1 MRNLGDL
8 WRVRLAIAG
17 SAVVL
22 ASACTA
28 VPDSGGVHAGN
39 EVAPSATTKVGL
51 QARTPV
57 PNDVPQN
64 IVLGFQFANADIGTA
79 AVDALGIAKAYLA
92 DGASWQPKGVTV
104 VGDSSTVTL
113 VPNGDTSTV
122 KVVYTQV
129 GALAA
134 DGTYQPSPDGQS
146 LEYDYTLSKG
156 AAEKGQWRITNPPP
170 FLVLTVNQIDSTYQK
185 GYVYFLRPDEQ
196 MLVPVRVFLPVR
208 GRFADELLATLLN
221 GPPAWL
227 RSAVTTAIPAHTQP
241 TQPSSEANGVTTVE
255 LSREIAS
262 ASDSERNA
270 IAAQISYTLANAA
283 TFSQNFGP
291 LRILAGG
298 QPFLSCKGNAL
309 QTAKDCA
316 GFDGDAL
323 HFNFYFTDLDHRS
336 RDHLDHLLPG
346 DTGAFGITNLQAA
359 SLVPRLSA
367 SGAPDL
373 IAGVTQGTGAALDL
387 YAGPVAQPKKLLE
400 GSAFTTPS
408 WDSLGNLWTVQQVNS
423 SSAPQIRVAP
433 TGKATLS
440 GPVAL
445 PPILANKVIQ
455 ELKVSRDGTRIA
467 VLAVST
473 NVSQVLVGSVNKDGT
488 IANFYPVAPSLT
500 TASDFVWASST
511 RLEILATAPSNAI
524 AGTTSQLWT
533 VDVDGW
539 PPSLADQL
547 VLTDAAS
554 IADAPGES
562 LVVGTTSNVIEKL
575 TNNSFDVVGE
585 GTSPR
590 YPG

>member
-1 MRNLGDL
+1 MSDVRYGSEL
-8 WRVRLAIAG
+8 WRVRWAIAG

-39 EVAPSATTKVGL
+39 EVAPSPTTKVGL

-64 IVLGFQFANADIGTA
+64 IVLGFQFANTDPS
-79 AVDALGIAKAYLA
+79 LGIAKAYLA
-92 DGASWQPKGVTV
+92 DGASWQPKGVAV
-104 VGDSSTVTL
+104 VGDSSTVGPP
-113 VPNGDTSTV
+113 VSNGDTSTV

-134 DGTYQPSPDGQS
+134 DGTYQPSPDGQP
-146 LEYDYTLSKG
+146 LQYDYTLSKG

-170 FLVLTVNQIDSTYQK
+170 FLVLTVNQIESTYQK

-208 GRFADELLATLLN
+208 DHFADELLATLLD

-227 RSAVTTAIPAHTQP
+227 KSAVTTAIPAHTQP

-309 QTAKDCA
+309 QTAKDCT

-323 HFNFYFTDLDHRS
+323 RFNFYFTDLDHRS

-346 DTGAFGITNLQAA
+346 DTGTFGITNLQAA
-359 SLVPRLSA
+359 SLVPRVGA
-367 SGAPDL
+367 SGTPDL
-373 IAGVTQGTGAALDL
+373 IAGVTQGTGTDLDL
-387 YAGPVAQPKKLLE
+387 YAGPVAQPKKLLQ
-400 GSAFTTPS
+400 GSTFTTPS
-408 WDSLGNLWTVQQVNS
+408 WDSLGNLWTVRQANS
-423 SSAPQIRVAP
+423 SSAPQVRVAP
-433 TGKATLS
+433 AGK
-440 GPVAL
+440 
-445 PPILANKVIQ
+445 
-455 ELKVSRDGTRIA
+455 
-467 VLAVST
+467 
-473 NVSQVLVGSVNKDGT
+473 
-488 IANFYPVAPSLT
+488 
-500 TASDFVWASST
+500 
-511 RLEILATAPSNAI
+511 
-524 AGTTSQLWT
+524 
-533 VDVDGW
+533 
-539 PPSLADQL
+539 
-547 VLTDAAS
+547 
-554 IADAPGES
+554 ADAPWPHRPAADPGEQQGHPRAQGLARRHPHRRAGGLDQRQS
-562 LVVGTTSNVIEKL
+562 SAGRFGEQGRHDRELLSGRAVAHLRQRLRVGIVDPAGDS
-575 TNNSFDVVGE
+575 
-585 GTSPR
+585 R
-590 YPG
+590 YRSEQRGCG

>member
-1 MRNLGDL
+1 MR
-8 WRVRLAIAG
+8 WAIAG

-39 EVAPSATTKVGL
+39 PVAPSATTKVGL

-57 PNDVPQN
+57 ANDVPQN
-64 IVLGFQFANADIGTA
+64 IVLGFQFANADIPNG
-79 AVDALGIAKAYLA
+79 LGIAKAYLA

-104 VGDSSTVTL
+104 VGDSSTVTV
-113 VPNGDTSTV
+113 VPNSDNSTV
-122 KVVYTQV
+122 KVVYPQV

-146 LEYDYTLSKG
+146 VEYDYTLSKG

-170 FLVLTVNQIDSTYQK
+170 FLILTVNQIESTYQK

-196 MLVPVRVFLPVR
+196 MLVPVRVFLPSR
-208 GRFADELLATLLN
+208 GHFADELLATLLA

-227 RSAVTTAIPAHTQP
+227 KSAVTTAIPAHTVL

-262 ASDSERNA
+262 ASDAERNA
-270 IAAQISYTLANAA
+270 IAAQISYTLANAD
-283 TFSQNFGP
+283 TFPQNFGP
-291 LRILAGG
+291 LRILVGG
-298 QPFLSCKGNAL
+298 QPFLSCKGNPL
-309 QTAKDCA
+309 QTAKDCT

-323 HFNFYFTDLDHRS
+323 RFNFYFTDLEHRS
-336 RDHLDHLLPG
+336 RDHLDHLLAG
-346 DTGAFGITNLQAA
+346 DTGTFGITNLQAV
-359 SLVPRLSA
+359 SLVPRVTA
-367 SGAPDL
+367 SGTPDL
-373 IAGVTQGTGAALDL
+373 IAGIAQGTGTALDL

-408 WDSLGNLWTVQQVNS
+408 WDSLGNLWTVWQDKS

-433 TGKATLS
+433 AGEATLP
-440 GPVAL
+440 GPVPL
-445 PPILANKVIQ
+445 PPILANNKVVR

-473 NVSQVLVGSVNKDGT
+473 NGSQVLVGSVNKDGT
-488 IANFYPVAPSLT
+488 IANFYPVAPSLS
-500 TASDFVWASST
+500 TATDFVWASST
-511 RLEILATAPSNAI
+511 RLEILATAPSNGA

-539 PPSLADQL
+539 PTSLSDQL
-547 VLTDAAS
+547 VLTNAAS

-562 LVVGTTSNVIEKL
+562 LIVGTTSNVIEKL
-575 TNNSFDVVGE
+575 SNNSFEVVGE